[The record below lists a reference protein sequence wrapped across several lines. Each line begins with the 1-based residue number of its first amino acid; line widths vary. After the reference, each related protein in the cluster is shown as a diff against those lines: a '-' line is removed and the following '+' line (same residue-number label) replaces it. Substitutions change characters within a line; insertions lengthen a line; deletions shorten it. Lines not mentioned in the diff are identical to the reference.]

1 MSQKP
6 MSYDTLKNQI
16 NTLTN
21 QSTLDVLNGDTSQS
35 KSYAD
40 YAKPPYIF
48 AAVPI
53 IVAII
58 LYYTKPFFIMDQNP
72 KYEDGDGPK
81 ILSYKKLGIFSV
93 VISAMIVGAYYYYY
107 GKSQKKLE

>member
-6 MSYDTLKNQI
+6 MSYDTLKSQI
-16 NTLTN
+16 NTLA
-21 QSTLDVLNGDTSQS
+21 SPAPIDALNGNSGNS

-48 AAVPI
+48 VAIPI
-53 IVAII
+53 IIAIV
-58 LYYTKPFFIMDQNP
+58 LYYTKPFFIMDQDP

-81 ILSYKKLGIFSV
+81 ILSYKKLGIFSI
-93 VISAMIVGAYYYYY
+93 VISGIIVGAYYYYY
-107 GKSQKKLE
+107 GQSAIKSE